1 MAGSF
6 VQEAGALSADATH
19 TTLAVSITSTATNQM
34 YVFVGASANVTFTA
48 ADSAGNTWI
57 VAKST
62 SGASVSTAILVTSGV
77 TLSVTSV
84 TVTAS
89 ANATMAATV
98 AEFSGG
104 NPYDSGDVSVV
115 ATATGTAVTGT
126 TAATTNKTE
135 LYLAVIANVFAGTN
149 TQSAMTAGWL
159 QTTVRTNTLASHQIQ
174 ILPAY
179 QIVTNQ
185 ALGAVTYA
193 ATLGNSA
200 TWAEAVAT
208 FRTAPTSTNFAP
220 TLFQRKYNGTRTWS
234 SSITN
239 MPNGND
245 YVGQVWPSPAFT
257 YNQ

>member
-1 MAGSF
+1 MSYAF

-19 TTLAVSITSTATNQM
+19 TTLPVSVTTTATNQLVV
-34 YVFVGASANVTFTA
+34 YVGASANVTFTA
-48 ADSAGNTWI
+48 ADSAGNTWVI
-57 VAKST
+57 AKASA
-62 SGASVSTAILVTSGV
+62 GASVSTAILVTSGV
-77 TLSVTSV
+77 SLSVTSV

-89 ANATMAATV
+89 GNAAMSATV

-104 NPYDSGDVSVV
+104 NPYEFGDVSIVT
-115 ATATGTAVTGT
+115 TALGTAVTGT

-179 QIVTNQ
+179 QIVANQ
-185 ALGAVTYA
+185 TLGAVTYA

-200 TWAEAVAT
+200 TWVEAIVT

-220 TLFQRKYNGTRTWS
+220 TLFQRKYNSTRTWTG
-234 SSITN
+234 SITN
-239 MPNGND
+239 TPKSND
-245 YVGQVWPSPAFT
+245 YVGQVWPDPAFT